1 MINKASLW
9 QSTDKWKLKNDDSTC
24 NIMNVSENKVVCT
37 ENGQVSLEA
46 LGLNDKRQMWEKG
59 DTNDEGYFTLTH
71 PDTEKVLTATYL
83 NGLAIEGMLFNEY
96 DVVVWNF

>member
-1 MINKASLW
+1 MINKADVW
-9 QSTDKWKLKNDDSTC
+9 QSNDKWELKKDDSTYY
-24 NIMNVSENKVVCT
+24 IMNVSENKVLCT

-46 LGLNDKRQMWEKG
+46 LSLHDERQMWEKG
-59 DTNDEGYFTLTH
+59 DTNDEGYFTLTN

-96 DVVVWNF
+96 NVFWNI